1 MRTRDAVIARFGIA
15 GAMLA
20 AAAMA
25 SAQEYPTKPVRVISQ
40 GAVGGAVDV
49 TTRIVAD
56 QLGRIWNQSV
66 VVDNRPGGGGGGVVA
81 AQAVAKSPP
90 DGYTLF
96 AVAASAFVIAPV
108 TQNSLPYDPER
119 DFAPIGFIA
128 ENPLVVGVAQT
139 VPARTVSEL
148 IALAKREP
156 GKIEYGANLP
166 GSFPN
171 LTAELFASR
180 ANVSFTFV
188 PYKGIAPA
196 LQDMMAGRIA
206 MVVDGIGGIAGPLKS
221 GVLRPLAVTSARR
234 LPNYPEIPSL
244 AETLPGFEAIGWFAL
259 VAPAGTTASIV
270 SKVSHDLRRAIEQ
283 PEVNAKLVA
292 LGSYPRPM
300 TPEQLAAFIR
310 QERERWA
317 PVVRRMELKPQ

>member
-1 MRTRDAVIARFGIA
+1 MRTGNAVIARFGIA
-15 GAMLA
+15 SAVLA

-25 SAQEYPTKPVRVISQ
+25 SAQEYPAKPVRVISQ

-49 TTRIVAD
+49 TARIVAD
-56 QLGRIWNQSV
+56 QLARIWNQSV
-66 VVDNRPGGGGGGVVA
+66 FVDNRPGGGGVVA
-81 AQAVAKSPP
+81 AQAAAKSAA

-108 TQNSLPYDPER
+108 THKNLPYDTEK

-128 ENPLVVGVAQT
+128 ENPLVVGVAERIP
-139 VPARTVSEL
+139 VRTASEL
-148 IALAKREP
+148 IALAAREP
-156 GKIEYGANLP
+156 GKIEYGANAP

-180 ANVSFTFV
+180 ANVVFTFV

-196 LQDMMAGRIA
+196 LQDLMAGRIA
-206 MVVDGIGGIAGPLKS
+206 MVVEGIGGIAGQLKS
-221 GVLRPLAVTSARR
+221 GALRPIAVTSAQR
-234 LPNYPEIPSL
+234 LPNYSEIPTL

-259 VAPAGTTASIV
+259 VAPAGTPASIV
-270 SKVSHDLRRAIEQ
+270 SKVSDDLRRAIAQ
-283 PEVNAKLVA
+283 PEVNAKLIE
-292 LGSYPRPM
+292 LGSNPRPM
-300 TPEQLAAFIR
+300 TPEQLATFIR

-317 PVVRRMELKPQ
+317 PVVRQMAFKPQ